1 MVLRS
6 PESADV
12 GWPPAKT
19 GGSIGRDRDR
29 QVRSLA
35 EGALP
40 PMSDDGT
47 ADVPESSFSSEV
59 GQRLRNVRRIRGLS
73 LDDVERESGGRWSAS
88 AVGAY
93 ERGFRNLSL
102 PRLRDLA
109 SFYDVPMGVLLG
121 EEDGNERTPG
131 GRLVIDLVAL
141 QSIPVPEAESV
152 LRYLRS
158 IILERGDYN
167 GRILSVRRDDLRA
180 VCSLLRTD
188 EPATLEQLRQW
199 GALVEDETPTG

>member
-1 MVLRS
+1 M
-6 PESADV
+6 
-12 GWPPAKT
+12 
-19 GGSIGRDRDR
+19 
-29 QVRSLA
+29 
-35 EGALP
+35 
-40 PMSDDGT
+40 
-47 ADVPESSFSSEV
+47 
-59 GQRLRNVRRIRGLS
+59 RRIRGLS

-121 EEDGNERTPG
+121 EDDSGDGTRAQ
-131 GRLVIDLVAL
+131 GRLVLDLVAL
-141 QSIPVPEAESV
+141 QPVPEAEAV

-167 GRILSVRRDDLRA
+167 GRDPVGPARRPA
-180 VCSLLRTD
+180 GPLLAPPHRRGR
-188 EPATLEQLRQW
+188 PRSSSSPS
-199 GALVEDETPTG
+199 GARWSTGSGPTGS

>member
-1 MVLRS
+1 MSGGIEDEQESNFSREVGARLRS
-6 PESADV
+6 
-12 GWPPAKT
+12 
-19 GGSIGRDRDR
+19 
-29 QVRSLA
+29 
-35 EGALP
+35 
-40 PMSDDGT
+40 
-47 ADVPESSFSSEV
+47 
-59 GQRLRNVRRIRGLS
+59 VRRIRGLS
-73 LDDVERESGGRWSAS
+73 LDDVERESGGKWSAS

-121 EEDGNERTPG
+121 EEDGTTPGPG

-141 QSIPVPEAESV
+141 QSIPVPEAESI

-199 GALVEDETPTG
+199 GALVENGGEEATTSS

>member
-1 MVLRS
+1 MNGETDGE
-6 PESADV
+6 PES
-12 GWPPAKT
+12 T
-19 GGSIGRDRDR
+19 
-29 QVRSLA
+29 
-35 EGALP
+35 
-40 PMSDDGT
+40 
-47 ADVPESSFSSEV
+47 FSQEV
-59 GQRLRNVRRIRGLS
+59 GQRLRSVRRIRGLS
-73 LDDVERESGGRWSAS
+73 LDDVERESGGKWSAS

-121 EEDGNERTPG
+121 EEDQTERGPG

-141 QSIPVPEAESV
+141 QGIPLPEAESV

-188 EPATLEQLRQW
+188 EATTLEQLRKW
-199 GALVEDETPTG
+199 GALVESGEAPATGS

>member
-1 MVLRS
+1 V
-6 PESADV
+6 
-12 GWPPAKT
+12 
-19 GGSIGRDRDR
+19 
-29 QVRSLA
+29 
-35 EGALP
+35 
-40 PMSDDGT
+40 T
-47 ADVPESSFSSEV
+47 ADGDEPTESSFSSEV
-59 GQRLRNVRRIRGLS
+59 GQRLRSVRRIRGLS

-109 SFYDVPMGVLLG
+109 RFYDVPMGVLLG
-121 EEDGNERTPG
+121 EEDGDGARAQ
-131 GRLVIDLVAL
+131 GRLVLDLVAL
-141 QSIPVPEAESV
+141 QQVPEAEAV

-180 VCSLLRTD
+180 ICSLLRTD
-188 EPATLEQLRQW
+188 EPTTLEQLSQW
-199 GALVEDETPTG
+199 GALVDGSGPTGS